1 MTHWTDEQITHWL
14 YGLEPEAAHLDGC
27 PACRERAENAT
38 ARKSAATRQPNVS
51 WEFLAAQRRSI
62 NGRLER
68 PMHNWVRIRNF
79 ASVVMLLLVA
89 VLSFNLL
96 RQPAATAPLVTPA
109 DERLFSDLVAIDQ
122 STEPRAIK
130 PIQSLFEE

>member
-14 YGLEPEAAHLDGC
+14 YGLEPEAAHLEECSD
-27 PACRERAENAT
+27 CRGRAENAA
-38 ARKSAATRQPNVS
+38 ARKSAATTKPEVS
-51 WEFLAAQRRSI
+51 WEFLAEQRRSI
-62 NGRLER
+62 NRRMER
-68 PMHNWVRIRNF
+68 PLYDWPRIRAF

-96 RQPAATAPLVTPA
+96 RPPAATVPLATPA

-122 STEPRAIK
+122 STEPRAVK
-130 PIQSLFEE
+130 PIRSLFEE

>member
-27 PACRERAENAT
+27 PDCRQRAESAS
-38 ARKSAATRQPNVS
+38 ARKSAATAAPDVS
-51 WEFLAAQRRSI
+51 WEFLAEQRRSI
-62 NGRLER
+62 NKRLER
-68 PMHNWVRIRNF
+68 PLYDWARIRNF

-96 RQPAATAPLVTPA
+96 RPPAATSPLATPA

-122 STEPRAIK
+122 STVPRAVK
-130 PIQSLFEE
+130 PIQNLFEE